1 MISIIVPV
9 YNVEKYLVRCLD
21 SILAQDYSDYEIL
34 LIDDGSTD
42 LSGQI
47 ADEYTVRDSR
57 IKVWHRSNEGAAAA
71 RNFGLD
77 QAKGEY
83 ICFIDSD
90 DWVESTYL
98 YELHELIIANQADIA
113 MCRYQNH
120 TGSERIEQPYE
131 ENVTIQSGIDAID
144 NLYSNHCLEY
154 VVVWNK
160 IYKRDLFNEVRFT
173 TGMIYED
180 EVICPKILIRAN
192 KVVKTDRIL
201 YNYRTDNEASVMS
214 VGYSFKRLDIL
225 KAIELRMEIFKN
237 NGLTKYYEKDS
248 FKYLYKILLN
258 EIEIKKLAGDNKEV
272 IQGLKE
278 KYWTKYKES
287 LSFDWTIKRKI
298 GMLFFGICPKA
309 YLLRYKSDRKN

>member
-77 QAKGEY
+77 QARGEY

-98 YELHELIIANQADIA
+98 YELHDLIIVNQADIA
-113 MCRYQNH
+113 MCRYQNRS
-120 TGSERIEQPYE
+120 GSESIEQPCE

-180 EVICPKILIRAN
+180 EVISPKILIKAK
-192 KVVKTDRIL
+192 KVARTERIL
-201 YNYRTDNEASVMS
+201 YNYRTDNEESVMS
-214 VGYSFKRLDIL
+214 ARYSLKNLDIL

-237 NGLTKYYEKDS
+237 NGLHKYYEKDS

-258 EIEIKKLAGDNKEV
+258 EIELKQLDGDNKA
-272 IQGLKE
+272 IIKDLKNE
-278 KYWTKYKES
+278 YWIKYKEA

-309 YLLRYKSDRKN
+309 YLLRYNRESK